1 MATVGDLVYLKNK
14 KRLGLIIR
22 LFYEHK
28 LPEAPTNVLILW
40 CNDSQKEWCLSE
52 ALTIIN

>member
-1 MATVGDLVYLKNK
+1 MAAIGDLVYLKNK

-28 LPEAPTNVLILW
+28 LPQAPTNALILW

>member
-14 KRLGLIIR
+14 KRLGLVIK

-28 LPEAPTNVLILW
+28 LPEAPTNALILW
-40 CNDSQKEWCLSE
+40 CNDSQKEWCLGE
-52 ALTIIN
+52 VLTIIN